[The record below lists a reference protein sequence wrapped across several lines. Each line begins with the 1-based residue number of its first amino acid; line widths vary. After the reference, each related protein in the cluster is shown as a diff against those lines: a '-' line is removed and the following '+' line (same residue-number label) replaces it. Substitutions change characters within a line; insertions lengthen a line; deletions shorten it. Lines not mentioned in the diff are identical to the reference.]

1 MGRQAD
7 PENPLKKGQND
18 MSRIALVVRME
29 PHPEHRDA
37 FIALMRK
44 HAENCLKVEDG
55 CLYFDVGVDRADAG
69 IVVLYEVYRDQAA
82 LDSHAASAHLAKTR
96 ESYATML
103 KGRQRVEVSVFG

>member
-1 MGRQAD
+1 
-7 PENPLKKGQND
+7 

-44 HAENCLKVEDG
+44 HAENCLKIEDG

-82 LDSHAASAHLAKTR
+82 LDSHAASVHLAKTR
-96 ESYATML
+96 ESYGTML
-103 KGRQRVEVSVFG
+103 KGRQRAEVSVFG

>member
-1 MGRQAD
+1 
-7 PENPLKKGQND
+7 

-82 LDSHAASAHLAKTR
+82 LDSHAASAHLAQTR
-96 ESYATML
+96 ESYGTML

>member
-1 MGRQAD
+1 M
-7 PENPLKKGQND
+7 N
-18 MSRIALVVRME
+18 RIALVVRME

-44 HAENCLKVEDG
+44 HAENCLEIEDG
-55 CLYFDVGVDRADAG
+55 CLYFDVGVDRTDSG

-96 ESYATML
+96 ESYGTML
-103 KGRQRVEVSVFG
+103 KGRQRAEVSVFG

>member
-1 MGRQAD
+1 
-7 PENPLKKGQND
+7 

-44 HAENCLKVEDG
+44 HAENCLKIEDG

-82 LDSHAASAHLAKTR
+82 LVSHAASAHLAKTR
-96 ESYATML
+96 ESYGTML
-103 KGRQRVEVSVFG
+103 KGRQRAEVSVFG